1 MRIAIYGRT
10 YKKDFIPY
18 INLIFSKLNEY
29 NAKVLI
35 YKSFY
40 EFATNNGLRE
50 QKDIS
55 FFTRHEDFDLKV
67 DFFISIGGDG
77 TFLESVQYVR
87 EENIPIIGIN
97 SGRLGFLA
105 NIAREEIELSLTAL
119 FNGSFS
125 LDERTLI
132 KLDDSKNSSFGNFNY
147 ALNEVTIQKTDSAMI
162 TINTYLND
170 EYLNAYWTDG
180 LIISTPTGS
189 TAYSLSVGG
198 PILTP
203 DSCNFVISPIASHN
217 LTVRP
222 IVVPDSYLLKLNVKS
237 RNNKFLATL
246 DSRVQEFTCDTELFV
261 TLAGFTIKMIK
272 IDSNSFY
279 STIRNKL
286 MWGIDKRN

>member
-1 MRIAIYGRT
+1 MRIAIHGRN

-29 NAKVLI
+29 NASVLI
-35 YKSFY
+35 YKPFY
-40 EFATNNGLRE
+40 EFAINNGLKA
-50 QKDIS
+50 QKDIA
-55 FFTRHEDFDLKV
+55 FFTRDEDFDATA

-77 TFLESVQYVR
+77 TFLESVQFVR
-87 EENIPIIGIN
+87 DENIPIIGIN

-105 NIAREEIELSLTAL
+105 NIARDEIDVSLTAL
-119 FNGSFS
+119 FKGNYS
-125 LDERTLI
+125 LDERRLI
-132 KLDDSKNSSFGNFNY
+132 KLEDTLNSSFGDFNY

-203 DSCNFVISPIASHN
+203 DSCNFIISPIASHN

-222 IVVPDSYLLKLNVKS
+222 IVVPDNYVLKLNVKS
-237 RNNKFLATL
+237 RNNRFLATL
-246 DSRVQEFTCDTELFV
+246 DSRVHEFTCDTELFL
-261 TLAGFTIKMIK
+261 TLAKFTIKMIK
-272 IDSNSFY
+272 IDTNSFY

>member
-1 MRIAIYGRT
+1 MRIAIYGRN

-18 INLIFSKLNEY
+18 INLIFSKLKEY
-29 NAKVLI
+29 NARVLI
-35 YKSFY
+35 YKPFY
-40 EFATNNGLRE
+40 EFAISNGLKE
-50 QKDIS
+50 QNDIS
-55 FFTRHEDFDLKV
+55 FFDGNEDFDAKV
-67 DFFISIGGDG
+67 SFFISIGGDG
-77 TFLESVQYVR
+77 TFLESVQFVR
-87 EENIPIIGIN
+87 DENIPIIGIN

-105 NIAREEIELSLTAL
+105 NIAREEIDVSLTAL
-119 FNGSFS
+119 FNGDFS
-125 LDERTLI
+125 LDERRLI
-132 KLDDSKNSSFGNFNY
+132 KLEDTRNSSFGEFNY

-162 TINTYLND
+162 TINSYLNG

-203 DSCNFVISPIASHN
+203 DSCNFIISPIASHN

-222 IVVPDSYLLKLNVKS
+222 IVVPDNYVLKLNVKS
-237 RNNKFLATL
+237 RNNKFLTTL
-246 DSRVQEFTCDTELFV
+246 DSRVREFTGDTDLYL
-261 TLAGFTIKMIK
+261 TLAKFTVKMIK
-272 IDSNSFY
+272 IDTNSFY